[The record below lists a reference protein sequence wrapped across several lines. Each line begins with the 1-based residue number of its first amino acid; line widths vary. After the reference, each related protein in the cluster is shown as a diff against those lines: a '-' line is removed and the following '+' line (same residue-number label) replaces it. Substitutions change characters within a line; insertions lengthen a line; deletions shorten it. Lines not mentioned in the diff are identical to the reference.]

1 MCRTPAGPG
10 AGAHAFGVYL
20 QDAGIGDGAAG
31 CRLSVD
37 TSWLDATGADDG
49 VACMG
54 GSLVSARIVAP
65 AGWAFGA
72 GGVLDVAGAV
82 ATHVVIEPE
91 GATAPAGETSG
102 GVAPGCG
109 AGQPAGG
116 ADPAT
121 EQPGTGP
128 TTDPAVKPTAATRK
142 TTTTSKTTVTKT
154 TLSASTN
161 QKSPPR
167 SQQHSPR
174 PATAAG
180 YRLRGAFP
188 TGNSA
193 PGRRISLLRCSFFK
207 RAQCPSIHHLL
218 LAAHR
223 ELTTQNTG
231 LDDESINWRDE
242 FLKARLPM
250 NLWLATRAQQKQ
262 RKP

>member
-37 TSWLDATGADDG
+37 ASWLDATGADDG

-65 AGWAFGA
+65 AGGAFGA
-72 GGVLDVAGAV
+72 GGVLDIAGAV

-116 ADPAT
+116 AGPAT

-128 TTDPAVKPTAATRK
+128 TTDPAVKPTAATPK

-154 TLSASTN
+154 TVSASSKPKVTTAV
-161 QKSPPR
+161 S
-167 SQQHSPR
+167 
-174 PATAAG
+174 AT
-180 YRLRGAFP
+180 LP
-188 TGNSA
+188 KTGNSSWLPPPWRFSYWEQRSWPPHIA
-193 PGRRISLLRCSFFK
+193 TEVLVFQKSTVPEHSS
-207 RAQCPSIHHLL
+207 
-218 LAAHR
+218 LAARRSSRIDH
-223 ELTTQNTG
+223 
-231 LDDESINWRDE
+231 SKYW
-242 FLKARLPM
+242 
-250 NLWLATRAQQKQ
+250 TR
-262 RKP
+262 R